1 MILDDSKSNQ
11 QQPPVSINTEQSGFY
26 EGFNRVVA
34 VIPKLLIV
42 GLIIWVGLSPSAA
55 GQVLLEVQ
63 NWSTQTFGGW
73 YVYVTAFY
81 TIVCLGLGLWPR
93 SAHIKLGRADEKP
106 EFTMF
111 SWLSMMFGAGIGI
124 GMLTYSTAEPIFHFA
139 NNPDTIKGLT
149 TGLDENNVRNAYKW
163 AMLHYGLT
171 PWACYGVIG
180 ISLGYL
186 SYNRNLPLTIRS
198 ALQPLFGR
206 AMSGGAGHVVDI
218 VAILATIV
226 GLSVTIGYG
235 VSQFASGLFNISGAT
250 WLVDDGGKPTLL
262 AQLFG
267 LTLIVSAS
275 CLSAMS
281 GLKRGIK
288 WLSNINM
295 SLSVFLIAFF
305 ILFGATFFALETFF
319 YTIWDYLIAL
329 PAMST
334 TVWKDTGVE
343 PSAALQGWQS
353 TWTIFYWAW
362 WIAFAPFVGLF
373 LARVSRGRTI
383 REYVIGAMII
393 PSLICLV
400 WFTFI
405 GATAIDLELS
415 GIAQGAIVNA
425 DISAQLFETIN
436 LILSP
441 ELAIALSLVIVI
453 LLVTFLVTSA
463 DSGILIINT
472 LASGGSQSQKQAK
485 HIVIWGVLF
494 SVLIGVLLAA
504 GGMDALRSIMIIGAL
519 PFSVVMALMAIS
531 LIKALLNHDIES
543 N

>member
-1 MILDDSKSNQ
+1 LGEIRTNDQDAA
-11 QQPPVSINTEQSGFY
+11 VTITTRTSGFY
-26 EGFNRVVA
+26 EGFNPVVA
-34 VIPKLLIV
+34 LTPKILVAALI
-42 GLIIWVGLSPSAA
+42 LWVGLSPSAA

-63 NWSTQTFGGW
+63 TWSTQNFGGW

-81 TIVCLGLGLWPR
+81 TIVCLALGIWPR
-93 SAHIKLGRADEKP
+93 TAHVKLGQIDEKP
-106 EFTMF
+106 EFSMF
-111 SWLSMMFGAGIGI
+111 TWLSMMFGAGIGI

-149 TGLDENNVRNAYKW
+149 TGLDEDNVRNAYKW

-171 PWACYGVIG
+171 PWACYGVVG

-186 SYNRNLPLTIRS
+186 SYNRGLPLTIRS

-206 AMSGGAGHVVDI
+206 AMSGGFGHVVDI

-235 VSQFASGLFNISGAT
+235 VSQFASGLFNISGAD
-250 WLVDDGGKPTLL
+250 WLVGEGGKPTLL
-262 AQLFG
+262 AQLVG
-267 LTLIVSAS
+267 LILIISAS

-281 GLKRGIK
+281 GLQKGIK

-295 SLSVFLIAFF
+295 GLSVFLIAFF
-305 ILFGATFFALETFF
+305 VLFGATFFALQTFF
-319 YTIWDYLIAL
+319 YAIWDYLIAL

-334 TVWKDTGVE
+334 TVWQ
-343 PSAALQGWQS
+343 AAGTETSVALEGWQAS
-353 TWTIFYWAW
+353 WTIFYWAW

-415 GIAQGAIVNA
+415 GVAQGAIVNA

-436 LILSP
+436 LILTP
-441 ELAIALSLVIVI
+441 NMAVGLSVVIVV
-453 LLVTFLVTSA
+453 LLLTFLVTSA

-472 LASGGSQSQKQAK
+472 LASGGNQSQKQTK
-485 HIVIWGVLF
+485 HVVIWGTLF
-494 SVLIGVLLAA
+494 SILIGVLLAA
-504 GGMDALRSIMIIGAL
+504 GGMDALRSVMIIGAL
-519 PFSVVMALMAIS
+519 PFSIVMALMAVS
-531 LIKALLNHDIES
+531 LVKTLVTDEK
-543 N
+543 

>member
-1 MILDDSKSNQ
+1 LIQSESEREQLA
-11 QQPPVSINTEQSGFY
+11 VSITTQSSGFY
-26 EGFNRVVA
+26 QGFNRTVA
-34 VIPKLLIV
+34 VIPKILI
-42 GLIIWVGLSPSAA
+42 GALIIWVGFSPSVA
-55 GQVLLEVQ
+55 GQLLLDAQ
-63 NWSTQTFGGW
+63 NWSTQNFGGW

-93 SAHIKLGRADEKP
+93 TAHVKLGKPDELP
-106 EFTMF
+106 EFNMF
-111 SWLSMMFGAGIGI
+111 TWLSMMFGAGIGI

-139 NNPDTIKGLT
+139 NNPDTIKGIT
-149 TGLDENNVRNAYKW
+149 DGLDENNVRNAYKW

-171 PWACYGVIG
+171 PWACYGVVG
-180 ISLGYL
+180 MSLGYL
-186 SYNRNLPLTIRS
+186 SYNRGLPLTIRS

-206 AMSGGAGHVVDI
+206 SMSGGAGHVVDI

-235 VSQFASGLFNISGAT
+235 VSQFASGLFNISGAS
-250 WLVDDGGKPTLL
+250 WLVGDGGAPTLL
-262 AQLFG
+262 AQLIG

-305 ILFGATFFALETFF
+305 VLFGATFFALKMFF

-334 TVWKDTGVE
+334 TVWTDTGVE
-343 PSAALQGWQS
+343 PSSALQDWQGA
-353 TWTIFYWAW
+353 WTIFYWAW

-373 LARVSRGRTI
+373 LARVSRGRTM

-415 GIAQGAIVNA
+415 GVAQGAIVNA
-425 DISAQLFETIN
+425 DISAQLFKTIN

-441 ELAIALSLVIVI
+441 ELAVALSVIIVV
-453 LLVTFLVTSA
+453 LLLTFLVTSA

-472 LASGGSQSQKQAK
+472 LASGGDQSQKQTK
-485 HIVIWGVLF
+485 HVVIWGVLF

-504 GGMDALRSIMIIGAL
+504 GGMDALRSVMIIGAL
-519 PFSVVMALMAIS
+519 PFSLVMALMAIS
-531 LIKALLNHDIES
+531 LVKTLVGEEQVS
-543 N
+543 NK

>member
-1 MILDDSKSNQ
+1 MGEIRTNDQDAA
-11 QQPPVSINTEQSGFY
+11 VTITTRTSGFY
-26 EGFNRVVA
+26 EGFNPVVA
-34 VIPKLLIV
+34 LTPKILVAALI
-42 GLIIWVGLSPSAA
+42 LWVGLSPSAA

-63 NWSTQTFGGW
+63 TWSTQNFGGW

-81 TIVCLGLGLWPR
+81 TIICLALGIWPR
-93 SAHIKLGRADEKP
+93 TAHVKLGQVDEKP
-106 EFTMF
+106 EFSMF
-111 SWLSMMFGAGIGI
+111 TWLSMMFGAGIGI

-149 TGLDENNVRNAYKW
+149 TGLGEDNVRNAYKW

-171 PWACYGVIG
+171 PWACYGVVG

-186 SYNRNLPLTIRS
+186 SYNRGLPLTIRS

-206 AMSGGAGHVVDI
+206 AMSGGFGHVVDI

-235 VSQFASGLFNISGAT
+235 VSQFASGLFNISGAD
-250 WLVDDGGKPTLL
+250 WLVGEGGKPTLL
-262 AQLFG
+262 AQLVG
-267 LTLIVSAS
+267 LILIISAS

-281 GLKRGIK
+281 GLQKGIK

-295 SLSVFLIAFF
+295 GLSVFLIAFF
-305 ILFGATFFALETFF
+305 VLFGATFFALQTFF
-319 YTIWDYLIAL
+319 YAIWDYLIAL

-334 TVWKDTGVE
+334 TVWQ
-343 PSAALQGWQS
+343 AAGTETSVALEGWQAS
-353 TWTIFYWAW
+353 WTIFYWAW

-415 GIAQGAIVNA
+415 GVAQGAIVNA

-436 LILSP
+436 LILTP
-441 ELAIALSLVIVI
+441 NMAVGLSVVIVV
-453 LLVTFLVTSA
+453 LLLTFLVTSA

-472 LASGGSQSQKQAK
+472 LASGGNQSQKQTK
-485 HIVIWGVLF
+485 HVVIWGTLF
-494 SVLIGVLLAA
+494 SILIGVLLAA
-504 GGMDALRSIMIIGAL
+504 GGMDALRSVMIIGAL
-519 PFSVVMALMAIS
+519 PFSIVMALMAVS
-531 LIKALLNHDIES
+531 LVKTLVTDEK
-543 N
+543 

>member
-1 MILDDSKSNQ
+1 MIQSESEREQLA
-11 QQPPVSINTEQSGFY
+11 VSITTQSSGFY
-26 EGFNRVVA
+26 QGFNRTVA
-34 VIPKLLIV
+34 VIPKILI
-42 GLIIWVGLSPSAA
+42 GALIIWVGFSPSVA
-55 GQVLLEVQ
+55 GQLLLDAQ
-63 NWSTQTFGGW
+63 NWSTQNFGGW

-93 SAHIKLGRADEKP
+93 TAHVKLGKPDELP
-106 EFTMF
+106 EFNMF
-111 SWLSMMFGAGIGI
+111 TWLSMMFGAGIGI

-139 NNPDTIKGLT
+139 NNPDTIKGIT
-149 TGLDENNVRNAYKW
+149 DGLDENNVRNAYKW

-171 PWACYGVIG
+171 PWACYGVVG
-180 ISLGYL
+180 MSLGYL
-186 SYNRNLPLTIRS
+186 SYNRGLPLTIRS

-206 AMSGGAGHVVDI
+206 SMSGGAGHVVDI

-235 VSQFASGLFNISGAT
+235 VSQFASGLFNISGAS
-250 WLVDDGGKPTLL
+250 WLVGAGGAPTLL
-262 AQLFG
+262 AQLIG

-305 ILFGATFFALETFF
+305 VLFGATFFALKMFF

-334 TVWKDTGVE
+334 TVWTDTGVE
-343 PSAALQGWQS
+343 PSSALQGWQGA
-353 TWTIFYWAW
+353 WTIFYWAW

-373 LARVSRGRTI
+373 LARVSRGRTM

-415 GIAQGAIVNA
+415 GVAQGAIVNA
-425 DISAQLFETIN
+425 DISAQLFKTIN

-441 ELAIALSLVIVI
+441 ELAVALSVIIVV
-453 LLVTFLVTSA
+453 LLLTFLVTSA

-472 LASGGSQSQKQAK
+472 LASGGDQSQKQTK
-485 HIVIWGVLF
+485 HVVIWGVLF

-504 GGMDALRSIMIIGAL
+504 GGMDALRSVMIIGAL
-519 PFSVVMALMAIS
+519 PFSLVMALMAIS
-531 LIKALLNHDIES
+531 LVKTLVGEEQVS
-543 N
+543 NK

>member
-1 MILDDSKSNQ
+1 MIQSESEREQLA
-11 QQPPVSINTEQSGFY
+11 VSITTQSSGFY
-26 EGFNRVVA
+26 QGFNRTVA
-34 VIPKLLIV
+34 VIPKILI
-42 GLIIWVGLSPSAA
+42 GALIIWVGFSPSVA
-55 GQVLLEVQ
+55 GQLLLDAQ
-63 NWSTQTFGGW
+63 NWSTQNFGGW

-93 SAHIKLGRADEKP
+93 TANVKLGKPDELP
-106 EFTMF
+106 EFNMF
-111 SWLSMMFGAGIGI
+111 TWLSMMFGAGIGI

-139 NNPDTIKGLT
+139 NNPDTIKGIT
-149 TGLDENNVRNAYKW
+149 DGLDENNVRNAYKW

-171 PWACYGVIG
+171 PWACYGVVG
-180 ISLGYL
+180 MSLGYL
-186 SYNRNLPLTIRS
+186 SYNRGLPLTIRS

-206 AMSGGAGHVVDI
+206 SMSGGAGHVVDI

-235 VSQFASGLFNISGAT
+235 VSQFASGLFNISGAS
-250 WLVDDGGKPTLL
+250 WLVGDGGAPTLL
-262 AQLFG
+262 AQLIG

-281 GLKRGIK
+281 DLKRGIK

-305 ILFGATFFALETFF
+305 VLFGATFFALKMFF

-334 TVWKDTGVE
+334 TVWTDTGVE
-343 PSAALQGWQS
+343 PSSALQGWQGA
-353 TWTIFYWAW
+353 WTIFYWAW

-373 LARVSRGRTI
+373 LARVSRGRTM

-415 GIAQGAIVNA
+415 GVAQGAIVNA
-425 DISAQLFETIN
+425 DISAQLFKTIN

-441 ELAIALSLVIVI
+441 ELAVALSVIIVV
-453 LLVTFLVTSA
+453 LLLTFLVTSA

-472 LASGGSQSQKQAK
+472 LASGGDQSQKQTK
-485 HIVIWGVLF
+485 HVVIWGVLF

-504 GGMDALRSIMIIGAL
+504 GGMDALRSVMIIGAL
-519 PFSVVMALMAIS
+519 PFSLVMALMAIS
-531 LIKALLNHDIES
+531 LVKTLLGEEQGS
-543 N
+543 NK

>member
-1 MILDDSKSNQ
+1 MIQSESEREQLA
-11 QQPPVSINTEQSGFY
+11 VSITTQSSGFY
-26 EGFNRVVA
+26 QGFNRIVA
-34 VIPKLLIV
+34 VIPKILI
-42 GLIIWVGLSPSAA
+42 GALIIWVGFSPSVA
-55 GQVLLEVQ
+55 GQLLLDAQ
-63 NWSTQTFGGW
+63 NWSTQNFGGW

-93 SAHIKLGRADEKP
+93 TAHVKLGKPDELP
-106 EFTMF
+106 EFNMF
-111 SWLSMMFGAGIGI
+111 TWLSMMFGAGIGI

-139 NNPDTIKGLT
+139 NNPDTIKGIT
-149 TGLDENNVRNAYKW
+149 DSLDENNVRNAYKW

-171 PWACYGVIG
+171 PWACYGVVG
-180 ISLGYL
+180 MSLGYL
-186 SYNRNLPLTIRS
+186 SYNRGLPLTIRS

-206 AMSGGAGHVVDI
+206 SMSGGAGHIVDI

-235 VSQFASGLFNISGAT
+235 VSQFASGLFNISGAA
-250 WLVDDGGKPTLL
+250 WLVGDGGAPTLL
-262 AQLFG
+262 AQLIG

-305 ILFGATFFALETFF
+305 VLFGATFFALKMFF

-334 TVWKDTGVE
+334 TVWTATGVE
-343 PSAALQGWQS
+343 PSSALQGWQGA
-353 TWTIFYWAW
+353 WTIFYWAW

-373 LARVSRGRTI
+373 LARVSRGRTM

-415 GIAQGAIVNA
+415 GVAQGAIVNA
-425 DISAQLFETIN
+425 DISAQLFKTIN

-441 ELAIALSLVIVI
+441 ELAVALSVIIVV
-453 LLVTFLVTSA
+453 LLLTFLVTSA

-472 LASGGSQSQKQAK
+472 LASGGDQSQKQTK
-485 HIVIWGVLF
+485 HVVIWGVLF

-504 GGMDALRSIMIIGAL
+504 GGMDALRSVMIIGAL
-519 PFSVVMALMAIS
+519 PFSLVMALMAIS
-531 LIKALLNHDIES
+531 LVKTLLGEEQVS
-543 N
+543 NK

>member
-1 MILDDSKSNQ
+1 MIQSESERKQLS
-11 QQPPVSINTEQSGFY
+11 VSITTQSSGFY
-26 EGFNRVVA
+26 QGFNRTVA
-34 VIPKLLIV
+34 VIPKILI
-42 GLIIWVGLSPSAA
+42 GALIIWVGFSPSVA
-55 GQVLLEVQ
+55 GQLLLDAQ
-63 NWSTQTFGGW
+63 NWSTQNFGGW

-93 SAHIKLGRADEKP
+93 TAHVKLGKPDELP
-106 EFTMF
+106 EFNMF
-111 SWLSMMFGAGIGI
+111 TWLSMMFGAGIGI

-139 NNPDTIKGLT
+139 NNPDTIKGIT
-149 TGLDENNVRNAYKW
+149 DSLDENNVRNAYKW

-171 PWACYGVIG
+171 PWACYGVVG
-180 ISLGYL
+180 MSLGYL
-186 SYNRNLPLTIRS
+186 SYNRGLPLTIRS

-206 AMSGGAGHVVDI
+206 SMSGGAGHVVDI

-235 VSQFASGLFNISGAT
+235 VSQFASGLFNISGAS
-250 WLVDDGGKPTLL
+250 WLVGDGGAPTLL
-262 AQLFG
+262 AQLIG

-305 ILFGATFFALETFF
+305 VLFGATFFALKMFF

-334 TVWKDTGVE
+334 TVWTDTGVE
-343 PSAALQGWQS
+343 PSSALQGWQGA
-353 TWTIFYWAW
+353 WTIFYWAW

-373 LARVSRGRTI
+373 LARVSRGRTM

-415 GIAQGAIVNA
+415 GVAQGAIVNA
-425 DISAQLFETIN
+425 DISAQLFKTIN

-441 ELAIALSLVIVI
+441 ELAVALSVIIVV
-453 LLVTFLVTSA
+453 LLLTFLVTSA

-472 LASGGSQSQKQAK
+472 LASGGDQSQKQTK
-485 HIVIWGVLF
+485 HVVIWGVLF

-504 GGMDALRSIMIIGAL
+504 GGMDALRSVMIIGAL
-519 PFSVVMALMAIS
+519 PFSLVMALMAIS
-531 LIKALLNHDIES
+531 LVKTLLGEEQGS
-543 N
+543 NK

>member
-1 MILDDSKSNQ
+1 MGEIMTNDQDAA
-11 QQPPVSINTEQSGFY
+11 VTITTRTSGFY
-26 EGFNRVVA
+26 EGFNPVVA
-34 VIPKLLIV
+34 LTPKILVAALI
-42 GLIIWVGLSPSAA
+42 LWVGLSPSAA

-63 NWSTQTFGGW
+63 TWSTQNFGGW

-81 TIVCLGLGLWPR
+81 TIVCLALGIWPR
-93 SAHIKLGRADEKP
+93 TAHVKLGQMDEKP
-106 EFTMF
+106 EFSMF
-111 SWLSMMFGAGIGI
+111 TWLSMMFGAGIGI

-149 TGLDENNVRNAYKW
+149 TGLDEDNVRNAYKW

-171 PWACYGVIG
+171 PWACYGVVG

-186 SYNRNLPLTIRS
+186 SYNRGLPLTIRS

-206 AMSGGAGHVVDI
+206 AMSGGFGHVVDI

-235 VSQFASGLFNISGAT
+235 VSQFASGLFNISGAD
-250 WLVDDGGKPTLL
+250 WLVGEGGKPTLL
-262 AQLFG
+262 AQLVG
-267 LTLIVSAS
+267 LILIISAS

-281 GLKRGIK
+281 GLQKGIK

-295 SLSVFLIAFF
+295 GLSVFLIAFF
-305 ILFGATFFALETFF
+305 VLFGATFFALQTFF
-319 YTIWDYLIAL
+319 YAIWDYLIAL

-334 TVWKDTGVE
+334 TVWQ
-343 PSAALQGWQS
+343 AAGTETSVALEGWQAS
-353 TWTIFYWAW
+353 WTIFYWAW

-415 GIAQGAIVNA
+415 GVAQGAIVNA

-436 LILSP
+436 LILTP
-441 ELAIALSLVIVI
+441 NMAVGLSVVIVA
-453 LLVTFLVTSA
+453 LLLTFLVTSA

-472 LASGGSQSQKQAK
+472 LASGGNQSQKQTK
-485 HIVIWGVLF
+485 HVVIWGTLF
-494 SVLIGVLLAA
+494 SILIGVLLAA
-504 GGMDALRSIMIIGAL
+504 GGMDALRSVMIIGAL
-519 PFSVVMALMAIS
+519 PFSIVMALMAVS
-531 LIKALLNHDIES
+531 LVKTLVTDEK
-543 N
+543 

>member
-1 MILDDSKSNQ
+1 MGEIRTNDQDAA
-11 QQPPVSINTEQSGFY
+11 VTITTRTSGFY
-26 EGFNRVVA
+26 EGFNPVVA
-34 VIPKLLIV
+34 LTPKILVAALI
-42 GLIIWVGLSPSAA
+42 LWVGLSPSAA

-63 NWSTQTFGGW
+63 TWSTQNFGGW

-81 TIVCLGLGLWPR
+81 TIVCLALGIWPR
-93 SAHIKLGRADEKP
+93 TAHVKLGQMDEKP
-106 EFTMF
+106 EFSMF
-111 SWLSMMFGAGIGI
+111 TWLSMMFGAGIGI

-149 TGLDENNVRNAYKW
+149 TGLDEDNVRNAYKW

-171 PWACYGVIG
+171 PWACYGVVG

-186 SYNRNLPLTIRS
+186 SYNRGLPLTIRS

-206 AMSGGAGHVVDI
+206 AMSGGFGHVVDI

-235 VSQFASGLFNISGAT
+235 VSQFASGLFNISGAD
-250 WLVDDGGKPTLL
+250 WLVGEGGKPTLL
-262 AQLFG
+262 AQLVG
-267 LTLIVSAS
+267 LILIISAS

-281 GLKRGIK
+281 GLQKGIK

-295 SLSVFLIAFF
+295 GLSVFLIAFF
-305 ILFGATFFALETFF
+305 VLFGATFFALHTFF
-319 YTIWDYLIAL
+319 YAIWDYLIAL

-334 TVWKDTGVE
+334 TVWQ
-343 PSAALQGWQS
+343 AAGTETSVALEGWQAS
-353 TWTIFYWAW
+353 WTIFYWAW

-415 GIAQGAIVNA
+415 GVAQGAIVNA

-436 LILSP
+436 LILTP
-441 ELAIALSLVIVI
+441 NLAVGLSVVIVV
-453 LLVTFLVTSA
+453 LLLTFLVTSA

-472 LASGGSQSQKQAK
+472 LASGGNQSQKQTK
-485 HIVIWGVLF
+485 HVVIWGTLF

-504 GGMDALRSIMIIGAL
+504 GGMDALRSVMIIGAL
-519 PFSVVMALMAIS
+519 PFSIVMALMAVS
-531 LIKALLNHDIES
+531 LVKTLVTDEK
-543 N
+543 

>member
-1 MILDDSKSNQ
+1 MGEIKTNDQDAA
-11 QQPPVSINTEQSGFY
+11 VTITTRTSGFY
-26 EGFNRVVA
+26 EGFNPVVA
-34 VIPKLLIV
+34 LTPKILVAALI
-42 GLIIWVGLSPSAA
+42 LWVGLSPSAA

-63 NWSTQTFGGW
+63 TWSTQNFGAW

-81 TIVCLGLGLWPR
+81 TIVCLALGIWPR
-93 SAHIKLGRADEKP
+93 TAHVKLGQIDEKP
-106 EFTMF
+106 EFSMF
-111 SWLSMMFGAGIGI
+111 TWLSMMFGAGIGI

-149 TGLDENNVRNAYKW
+149 TGLDEDNVRNAYKW

-171 PWACYGVIG
+171 PWACYGVVG

-186 SYNRNLPLTIRS
+186 SYNRGLPLTIRS

-206 AMSGGAGHVVDI
+206 AMSGGFGHVVDI

-235 VSQFASGLFNISGAT
+235 VSQFASGLFNISGAD
-250 WLVDDGGKPTLL
+250 WLVGEGGKPTLL
-262 AQLFG
+262 AQLVG
-267 LTLIVSAS
+267 LILIISAS

-281 GLKRGIK
+281 GLQKGIK

-295 SLSVFLIAFF
+295 GLSVFLIAFF
-305 ILFGATFFALETFF
+305 VLFGATFFALQTFF
-319 YTIWDYLIAL
+319 YAIWDYLIAL

-334 TVWKDTGVE
+334 TVWR
-343 PSAALQGWQS
+343 AAGTETSVALEGWQAS
-353 TWTIFYWAW
+353 WTIFYWAW

-415 GIAQGAIVNA
+415 GVAQGAIVNA

-436 LILSP
+436 LILTP
-441 ELAIALSLVIVI
+441 KMAVGLSVVIVV
-453 LLVTFLVTSA
+453 LLLTFLVTSA

-472 LASGGSQSQKQAK
+472 LASGGNQSQKQTK
-485 HIVIWGVLF
+485 HVVIWGTLF
-494 SVLIGVLLAA
+494 SILIGVLLAA
-504 GGMDALRSIMIIGAL
+504 GGMDALRSVMIIGAL
-519 PFSVVMALMAIS
+519 PFSIVMALMAVS
-531 LIKALLNHDIES
+531 LIKTLVTDEK
-543 N
+543 

>member
-1 MILDDSKSNQ
+1 MIQSESEREQLA
-11 QQPPVSINTEQSGFY
+11 VSITTQSSGFY
-26 EGFNRVVA
+26 QGFNRTVA
-34 VIPKLLIV
+34 VIPKILI
-42 GLIIWVGLSPSAA
+42 GALIIWVGFSPSVA
-55 GQVLLEVQ
+55 GQLLLDAQ
-63 NWSTQTFGGW
+63 NWSTQNFGGW

-93 SAHIKLGRADEKP
+93 TAHVKLGKPDELP
-106 EFTMF
+106 EFNMF
-111 SWLSMMFGAGIGI
+111 TWLSMMFGAGIGI

-139 NNPDTIKGLT
+139 NNPDTIKGIT
-149 TGLDENNVRNAYKW
+149 DGLDENNVRNAYKW

-171 PWACYGVIG
+171 PWACYGVVG
-180 ISLGYL
+180 MSLGYL
-186 SYNRNLPLTIRS
+186 SYNRGLPLTIRS

-206 AMSGGAGHVVDI
+206 SMSGGAGHVVDI

-235 VSQFASGLFNISGAT
+235 VSQFASGLFNISGAS
-250 WLVDDGGKPTLL
+250 WLVGDGGAPTLL
-262 AQLFG
+262 AQLIG
-267 LTLIVSAS
+267 LSLIVSAS

-305 ILFGATFFALETFF
+305 VLFGATFFAFKMFF

-334 TVWKDTGVE
+334 TVWTDTGVE
-343 PSAALQGWQS
+343 PSSALQGWQGA
-353 TWTIFYWAW
+353 WTIFYWAW

-373 LARVSRGRTI
+373 LARVSRGRTM

-415 GIAQGAIVNA
+415 GVAQGAIVNA
-425 DISAQLFETIN
+425 DISAQLFKTIN

-441 ELAIALSLVIVI
+441 ELAVALSVIIVV
-453 LLVTFLVTSA
+453 LLLTFLVTSA

-472 LASGGSQSQKQAK
+472 LASGGDQSQKQTK
-485 HIVIWGVLF
+485 HVVIWGVLF

-504 GGMDALRSIMIIGAL
+504 GGMDALRSVMIIGAL
-519 PFSVVMALMAIS
+519 PFSLVMALMAIS
-531 LIKALLNHDIES
+531 LVKTLVGEEQVS
-543 N
+543 NK

>member
-1 MILDDSKSNQ
+1 MGEIRTNDQDAA
-11 QQPPVSINTEQSGFY
+11 VTITTRTSGFY
-26 EGFNRVVA
+26 EGFNPVVA
-34 VIPKLLIV
+34 LTPKILVAALI
-42 GLIIWVGLSPSAA
+42 LWVGLSPSAA

-63 NWSTQTFGGW
+63 TWSTQNFGGW

-81 TIVCLGLGLWPR
+81 TIICLALGIWPR
-93 SAHIKLGRADEKP
+93 TAHVKLGQVDEKP
-106 EFTMF
+106 EFSMF
-111 SWLSMMFGAGIGI
+111 TWLSMMFGAGIGI

-149 TGLDENNVRNAYKW
+149 TGLDEDNVRNAYKW

-171 PWACYGVIG
+171 PWACYGVVG

-186 SYNRNLPLTIRS
+186 SYNRGLPLTIRS

-206 AMSGGAGHVVDI
+206 AMSGGFGHVVDI

-235 VSQFASGLFNISGAT
+235 VSQFASGLFNISGAD
-250 WLVDDGGKPTLL
+250 WLVGEGGKPTLM
-262 AQLFG
+262 AQLVG
-267 LTLIVSAS
+267 LILIISAS

-281 GLKRGIK
+281 GLQKGIK

-295 SLSVFLIAFF
+295 GLSVFLIAFF
-305 ILFGATFFALETFF
+305 VLFGATFFALQTFF
-319 YTIWDYLIAL
+319 YAIWDYLIAL

-334 TVWKDTGVE
+334 TVWQ
-343 PSAALQGWQS
+343 AAGTETSVALEGWQAS
-353 TWTIFYWAW
+353 WTIFYWAW

-415 GIAQGAIVNA
+415 GVAQGAIVNA

-436 LILSP
+436 LILTP
-441 ELAIALSLVIVI
+441 NLAVGLSVVIVV
-453 LLVTFLVTSA
+453 LLLTFLVTSA

-472 LASGGSQSQKQAK
+472 LASGGNQSQKQTK
-485 HIVIWGVLF
+485 HVVIWGTLF

-504 GGMDALRSIMIIGAL
+504 GGMDALRSVMIIGAL
-519 PFSVVMALMAIS
+519 PFSIVMALMAVS
-531 LIKALLNHDIES
+531 LVKTLVTDEK
-543 N
+543 

>member
-1 MILDDSKSNQ
+1 MLGQLESIHNQ
-11 QQPPVSINTEQSGFY
+11 PAVAITTEKSGFY

-34 VIPKLLIV
+34 MVPTILIAALV
-42 GLIIWVGLSPSAA
+42 IWVGLSPSAA
-55 GQVLLEVQ
+55 GEVLLNVQ
-63 NWSTQTFGGW
+63 NWSIVNFGSW

-81 TIVCLGLGLWPR
+81 TVVCLALGLWPR
-93 SAHIKLGRADEKP
+93 TAHVRLGKPDEKP
-106 EFTMF
+106 EFSMF
-111 SWLSMMFGAGIGI
+111 TWLSMMFGAGIGI
-124 GMLTYSTAEPIFHFA
+124 GMLTYSTAEPILHFA
-139 NNPDTIKGLT
+139 NNPDTIKSIT
-149 TGLDENNVRNAYKW
+149 SSLDEDNVRNAYKW
-163 AMLHYGLT
+163 AMLHYGFT
-171 PWACYGVIG
+171 PWACYGVVG

-186 SYNRNLPLTIRS
+186 SYNRGLPLTIRS

-206 AMSGGAGHVVDI
+206 AMSGSAGHVVDI

-235 VSQFASGLFNISGAT
+235 VSQFASGLFNISGAN
-250 WLVDDGGKPTLL
+250 WLVAENGKPTLV

-267 LTLIVSAS
+267 LTLIISAS

-281 GLKRGIK
+281 GLKKGIK

-295 SLSVFLIAFF
+295 GLSLFLIAFF
-305 ILFGATFFALETFF
+305 VLFGATFFALQTFF
-319 YTIWDYLIAL
+319 YAIWDYLVAL

-334 TVWKDTGVE
+334 TVWTDNGVE
-343 PSAALQGWQS
+343 PSAALQDWQGA
-353 TWTIFYWAW
+353 WTIFYWAW

-400 WFTFI
+400 WFAFI

-415 GIAQGAIVNA
+415 GVAQGAIVNA
-425 DISAQLFETIN
+425 DISAQLFKTIN

-441 ELAIALSLVIVI
+441 ELAIALSVVIVI
-453 LLVTFLVTSA
+453 LLLTFLVTSA

-472 LASGGSQSQKQAK
+472 LASGGNQGQKHTK
-485 HIVIWGVLF
+485 HVVIWGVIF
-494 SVLIGVLLAA
+494 AVLIGVLLSA
-504 GGMDALRSIMIIGAL
+504 GGMDALRSVMIIGAL
-519 PFSVVMALMAIS
+519 PFSLVMVLMAIS
-531 LIKALLNHDIES
+531 LVKALLSEEK
-543 N
+543 

>member
-1 MILDDSKSNQ
+1 MGEIRTNDQDAA
-11 QQPPVSINTEQSGFY
+11 VTITTRTSGFY
-26 EGFNRVVA
+26 EGFNPVVA
-34 VIPKLLIV
+34 LAPKILVAALI
-42 GLIIWVGLSPSAA
+42 LWVGLSPSAA

-63 NWSTQTFGGW
+63 TWSTQNFGGW

-81 TIVCLGLGLWPR
+81 TIVCLALGIWPR
-93 SAHIKLGRADEKP
+93 TAHVKLGQIDEKP
-106 EFTMF
+106 EFSMF
-111 SWLSMMFGAGIGI
+111 TWLSMMFGAGIGI

-149 TGLDENNVRNAYKW
+149 TGLDEDNVRNAYKW
-163 AMLHYGLT
+163 AMLHYGVT
-171 PWACYGVIG
+171 PWACYGVVG

-186 SYNRNLPLTIRS
+186 SYNRGLPLTIRS

-206 AMSGGAGHVVDI
+206 AMSGGFGHVVDI

-235 VSQFASGLFNISGAT
+235 VSQFASGLFNISGAD
-250 WLVDDGGKPTLL
+250 WLVGEGGKPTLL
-262 AQLFG
+262 AQLVG
-267 LTLIVSAS
+267 LILIISAS

-281 GLKRGIK
+281 GLQKGIK

-295 SLSVFLIAFF
+295 GLSVFLIAFF
-305 ILFGATFFALETFF
+305 VLFGATFFALQTFF
-319 YTIWDYLIAL
+319 YAIWDYLIAL

-334 TVWKDTGVE
+334 TVWR
-343 PSAALQGWQS
+343 AAGTETSVALEGWQAS
-353 TWTIFYWAW
+353 WTIFYWAW

-415 GIAQGAIVNA
+415 GVAQGAIVNA

-436 LILSP
+436 LILTP
-441 ELAIALSLVIVI
+441 NMAVGLSVVIVV
-453 LLVTFLVTSA
+453 LLLTFLVTSA

-472 LASGGSQSQKQAK
+472 LASGGNQSQKQTK
-485 HIVIWGVLF
+485 HVVIWGTLF
-494 SVLIGVLLAA
+494 SILIGVLLAA
-504 GGMDALRSIMIIGAL
+504 GGMDALRSVMIIGAL
-519 PFSVVMALMAIS
+519 PFSIVMALMAVS
-531 LIKALLNHDIES
+531 LIKTLVTDEK
-543 N
+543 

>member
-1 MILDDSKSNQ
+1 MIQSESEREQLA
-11 QQPPVSINTEQSGFY
+11 VSITTQSSGFY
-26 EGFNRVVA
+26 QGFNRTVA
-34 VIPKLLIV
+34 VIPKILI
-42 GLIIWVGLSPSAA
+42 GALIIWVGFSPSVA
-55 GQVLLEVQ
+55 GQLLLDAQ
-63 NWSTQTFGGW
+63 NWSTQNFGGW

-93 SAHIKLGRADEKP
+93 TAHVKLGKPDELP
-106 EFTMF
+106 EFNMF
-111 SWLSMMFGAGIGI
+111 TWLSMMFGAGIGI

-139 NNPDTIKGLT
+139 NNPDTIKGIT
-149 TGLDENNVRNAYKW
+149 DSLDENNVRNAYKW

-171 PWACYGVIG
+171 PWACYGVVG
-180 ISLGYL
+180 MSLGYL
-186 SYNRNLPLTIRS
+186 SYNRGLPLTIRS

-206 AMSGGAGHVVDI
+206 SMSGGAGHIVDI

-235 VSQFASGLFNISGAT
+235 VSQFASGLFNISGAA
-250 WLVDDGGKPTLL
+250 WLVGDGGAPTLL
-262 AQLFG
+262 AQLIG

-305 ILFGATFFALETFF
+305 VLFGATFFALKMFF

-334 TVWKDTGVE
+334 TVWTDTGVE
-343 PSAALQGWQS
+343 PSSALQGWQGA
-353 TWTIFYWAW
+353 WTIFYWAW

-373 LARVSRGRTI
+373 LARVSRGRTM

-415 GIAQGAIVNA
+415 GVAQGAIVNA
-425 DISAQLFETIN
+425 DISAQLFKTIN

-441 ELAIALSLVIVI
+441 ELAVALSVIIVV
-453 LLVTFLVTSA
+453 LLLTFLVTSA

-472 LASGGSQSQKQAK
+472 LASGGDQSQKQTK
-485 HIVIWGVLF
+485 HVVIWGVLF

-504 GGMDALRSIMIIGAL
+504 GGMDALRSVMIIGAL
-519 PFSVVMALMAIS
+519 PFSLVMALMAIS
-531 LIKALLNHDIES
+531 LVKTLLGEEQVS
-543 N
+543 NK

>member
-1 MILDDSKSNQ
+1 MGEIKTNDQDAAVTITTRS
-11 QQPPVSINTEQSGFY
+11 SGFY
-26 EGFNRVVA
+26 EGFNPVVA
-34 VIPKLLIV
+34 LAPKILVAALI
-42 GLIIWVGLSPSAA
+42 LWVGLSPSAA

-63 NWSTQTFGGW
+63 TWSTQNFGAW

-81 TIVCLGLGLWPR
+81 TIVCLALGIWPR
-93 SAHIKLGRADEKP
+93 TAHVKLGQIDEKP
-106 EFTMF
+106 EFSMF
-111 SWLSMMFGAGIGI
+111 TWLSMMFGAGIGI

-149 TGLDENNVRNAYKW
+149 TGLDEDNVRNAYKW
-163 AMLHYGLT
+163 AMLHYGVT
-171 PWACYGVIG
+171 PWACYGVVG

-186 SYNRNLPLTIRS
+186 SYNRGLPLTIRS

-206 AMSGGAGHVVDI
+206 AMSGGFGHVVDI

-235 VSQFASGLFNISGAT
+235 VSQFASGLFNISGAD
-250 WLVDDGGKPTLL
+250 WLVGEGGKPTLL
-262 AQLFG
+262 AQLVG
-267 LTLIVSAS
+267 LILIISAS

-281 GLKRGIK
+281 GLQKGIK

-295 SLSVFLIAFF
+295 GLSVFLIAFF
-305 ILFGATFFALETFF
+305 VLFGATFFALQTFF
-319 YTIWDYLIAL
+319 YAIWDYLIAL

-334 TVWKDTGVE
+334 TVWQ
-343 PSAALQGWQS
+343 AAGTETSVALEGWQAS
-353 TWTIFYWAW
+353 WTIFYWAW

-415 GIAQGAIVNA
+415 GVAQGAIVNA

-436 LILSP
+436 LILTP
-441 ELAIALSLVIVI
+441 NMAVGLSVVIVV
-453 LLVTFLVTSA
+453 LLLTFLVTSA

-472 LASGGSQSQKQAK
+472 LASGGNQSQKQTK
-485 HIVIWGVLF
+485 HVVIWGTLF
-494 SVLIGVLLAA
+494 SILIGVLLAA
-504 GGMDALRSIMIIGAL
+504 GGMDALRSVMIIGAL
-519 PFSVVMALMAIS
+519 PFSIVMALMAVS
-531 LIKALLNHDIES
+531 LIKTLVTDEK
-543 N
+543 

>member
-1 MILDDSKSNQ
+1 MGEIRTNDQDAAVTITTKS
-11 QQPPVSINTEQSGFY
+11 SGFY
-26 EGFNRVVA
+26 EGFNPVVA
-34 VIPKLLIV
+34 LTPKILVAALI
-42 GLIIWVGLSPSAA
+42 LWVGLSPSAA

-63 NWSTQTFGGW
+63 TWSTQNFGGW

-81 TIVCLGLGLWPR
+81 TIVCLALGIWPR
-93 SAHIKLGRADEKP
+93 TAHVKLGQMDEKP
-106 EFTMF
+106 EFSMF
-111 SWLSMMFGAGIGI
+111 TWLSMMFGAGIGI

-149 TGLDENNVRNAYKW
+149 TGLGEDNVRNAYKW

-171 PWACYGVIG
+171 PWACYGVVG

-186 SYNRNLPLTIRS
+186 SYNRGLPLTIRS

-206 AMSGGAGHVVDI
+206 AMSGGFGHVVDI

-235 VSQFASGLFNISGAT
+235 VSQFASGLFNISGAD
-250 WLVDDGGKPTLL
+250 WLVGEGGKPTLL
-262 AQLFG
+262 AQLVG
-267 LTLIVSAS
+267 LILIISAS

-281 GLKRGIK
+281 GLQKGIK

-295 SLSVFLIAFF
+295 GLSVFLIAFF
-305 ILFGATFFALETFF
+305 VLFGATFFALQTFF
-319 YTIWDYLIAL
+319 YAIWDYLIAL

-334 TVWKDTGVE
+334 TVWQ
-343 PSAALQGWQS
+343 AAGTETSVALEGWQAS
-353 TWTIFYWAW
+353 WTIFYWAW

-415 GIAQGAIVNA
+415 GVAQGAIVNA

-436 LILSP
+436 LILTP
-441 ELAIALSLVIVI
+441 NMAVGLSVVIVV
-453 LLVTFLVTSA
+453 LLLTFLVTSA

-472 LASGGSQSQKQAK
+472 LASGGNQSQKQTK
-485 HIVIWGVLF
+485 HVVIWGTLF
-494 SVLIGVLLAA
+494 SILIGVLLAA
-504 GGMDALRSIMIIGAL
+504 GGMDALRSVMIIGAL
-519 PFSVVMALMAIS
+519 PFSIVMALMAVS
-531 LIKALLNHDIES
+531 LVKTLVTDEK
-543 N
+543 

>member
-1 MILDDSKSNQ
+1 MGEIRTNDQDAA
-11 QQPPVSINTEQSGFY
+11 VTITTRTSGFY
-26 EGFNRVVA
+26 EGFNPVV
-34 VIPKLLIV
+34 VLTPKILVAALI
-42 GLIIWVGLSPSAA
+42 LWVGLSPSAA

-63 NWSTQTFGGW
+63 TWSTQNFGGW

-81 TIVCLGLGLWPR
+81 TIVCLALGIWPR
-93 SAHIKLGRADEKP
+93 TAHVKLGQVDEKP
-106 EFTMF
+106 EFSMF
-111 SWLSMMFGAGIGI
+111 TWLSMMFGAGIGI

-149 TGLDENNVRNAYKW
+149 TGLGEDNVRNAYKW

-171 PWACYGVIG
+171 PWACYGVVG

-186 SYNRNLPLTIRS
+186 SYNRGLPLTIRS

-206 AMSGGAGHVVDI
+206 AMSGGFGHVVDI

-235 VSQFASGLFNISGAT
+235 VSQFASGLFNISGAD
-250 WLVDDGGKPTLL
+250 WLVGEGGKPTLL
-262 AQLFG
+262 AQLVG
-267 LTLIVSAS
+267 LILIISAS

-281 GLKRGIK
+281 GLQKGIK

-295 SLSVFLIAFF
+295 GLSVFLIAFF
-305 ILFGATFFALETFF
+305 VLFGATFFALQTFF
-319 YTIWDYLIAL
+319 YAIWDYLIAL

-334 TVWKDTGVE
+334 TVWQ
-343 PSAALQGWQS
+343 AAGTETSVALEGWQAS
-353 TWTIFYWAW
+353 WTIFYWAW

-415 GIAQGAIVNA
+415 GVAQGAIVNA
-425 DISAQLFETIN
+425 DISAQLFEAIN
-436 LILSP
+436 LILTP
-441 ELAIALSLVIVI
+441 NMAVGLSVVIVV
-453 LLVTFLVTSA
+453 LLLTFLVTSA

-472 LASGGSQSQKQAK
+472 LASGGNQSQKQTK
-485 HIVIWGVLF
+485 HVVIWGTLF
-494 SVLIGVLLAA
+494 SILIGVLLAA
-504 GGMDALRSIMIIGAL
+504 GGMDALRSVMIIGAL
-519 PFSVVMALMAIS
+519 PFSIVMALMAVS
-531 LIKALLNHDIES
+531 LVKTLITDEK
-543 N
+543 

>member
-1 MILDDSKSNQ
+1 MGEIRTNDQDAAVTITTRS
-11 QQPPVSINTEQSGFY
+11 SGFY
-26 EGFNRVVA
+26 EGFNPVVA
-34 VIPKLLIV
+34 LAPKILVAALI
-42 GLIIWVGLSPSAA
+42 LWVGLSPSAA
-55 GQVLLEVQ
+55 GQMLLEVQ
-63 NWSTQTFGGW
+63 TWSTQNFGGW

-81 TIVCLGLGLWPR
+81 TIVCLALGIWPR
-93 SAHIKLGRADEKP
+93 TAHVKLGQIDEKP
-106 EFTMF
+106 EFSMF
-111 SWLSMMFGAGIGI
+111 TWLSMMFGAGIGI

-149 TGLDENNVRNAYKW
+149 TGLDEDNVRNAYKW

-171 PWACYGVIG
+171 PWACYGVVG

-186 SYNRNLPLTIRS
+186 SYNRGLPLTIRS

-206 AMSGGAGHVVDI
+206 AMSGGFGHVVDI

-235 VSQFASGLFNISGAT
+235 VSQFASGLFNISGAD
-250 WLVDDGGKPTLL
+250 WLVGEGGKPTLL
-262 AQLFG
+262 AQLVG
-267 LTLIVSAS
+267 LILIISAS

-281 GLKRGIK
+281 GLQKGIK

-295 SLSVFLIAFF
+295 GLSVFLIAFF
-305 ILFGATFFALETFF
+305 VLFGATFFALQTFF
-319 YTIWDYLIAL
+319 YAIWDYLIAL

-334 TVWKDTGVE
+334 TVWR
-343 PSAALQGWQS
+343 AAGTETSVALEGWQAS
-353 TWTIFYWAW
+353 WTIFYWAW

-415 GIAQGAIVNA
+415 GVAQGAIVNA

-436 LILSP
+436 LILTP
-441 ELAIALSLVIVI
+441 KMAVGLSVVIVV
-453 LLVTFLVTSA
+453 LLLTFLVTSA

-472 LASGGSQSQKQAK
+472 LASGGNQSQKQTK
-485 HIVIWGVLF
+485 HVVIWGTLF
-494 SVLIGVLLAA
+494 SILIGVLLAA
-504 GGMDALRSIMIIGAL
+504 GGMDALRSVMIIGAL
-519 PFSVVMALMAIS
+519 PFSIVMALMAVS
-531 LIKALLNHDIES
+531 LVKTLVTDEK
-543 N
+543 

>member
-1 MILDDSKSNQ
+1 MGEIRTNDQDAA
-11 QQPPVSINTEQSGFY
+11 VTITTRTSGFY
-26 EGFNRVVA
+26 EGFNPVVA
-34 VIPKLLIV
+34 LTPKILVAALI
-42 GLIIWVGLSPSAA
+42 LWVGLSPSAA

-63 NWSTQTFGGW
+63 TWSTQNFGGW

-81 TIVCLGLGLWPR
+81 TIVCLALGIWPR
-93 SAHIKLGRADEKP
+93 TAHVKLGQVDEKP
-106 EFTMF
+106 EFSMF
-111 SWLSMMFGAGIGI
+111 TWLSMMFGAGIGI

-149 TGLDENNVRNAYKW
+149 TGLDEDNVRNAYKW
-163 AMLHYGLT
+163 AMLHYGVT
-171 PWACYGVIG
+171 PWACYGVVG

-186 SYNRNLPLTIRS
+186 SYNRGLPLTIRS

-206 AMSGGAGHVVDI
+206 AMSGGFGHVVDI

-235 VSQFASGLFNISGAT
+235 VSQFASGLFNISGAD
-250 WLVDDGGKPTLL
+250 WLVGEGGKPTLL
-262 AQLFG
+262 AQLVG
-267 LTLIVSAS
+267 LILIISAS

-281 GLKRGIK
+281 GLQKGIK

-295 SLSVFLIAFF
+295 GLSVFLIAFF
-305 ILFGATFFALETFF
+305 VLFGATFFALQTFF
-319 YTIWDYLIAL
+319 YAIWDYLIAL

-334 TVWKDTGVE
+334 TVWQ
-343 PSAALQGWQS
+343 AAGTETSVALEGWQAS
-353 TWTIFYWAW
+353 WTIFYWAW

-415 GIAQGAIVNA
+415 GVAQGAIVNA

-436 LILSP
+436 LILTP
-441 ELAIALSLVIVI
+441 NMAVGLSVVIVV
-453 LLVTFLVTSA
+453 LLLTFLVTSA

-472 LASGGSQSQKQAK
+472 LASGGNQSQKQTK
-485 HIVIWGVLF
+485 HVVIWGTLF
-494 SVLIGVLLAA
+494 SILIGVLLAA
-504 GGMDALRSIMIIGAL
+504 GGMDALRSVMIIGAL
-519 PFSVVMALMAIS
+519 PFSIVMALMAVS
-531 LIKALLNHDIES
+531 LIKTLVTDEK
-543 N
+543 

>member
-531 LIKALLNHDIES
+531 LIKALLDHDIES
-543 N
+543 D